1 MALPRI
7 EFGSISASITYTTG
21 PRGER
26 EAHAVDDHRRHRE
39 IGGAAQAA
47 GGGMTNGADP
57 VQVEHATDHD
67 HGGGHDELH
76 DDKQRRA
83 PELVHR
89 EGRRQREDR
98 HRHASEGGR
107 LPVRWVSGG
116 APVLEQAP
124 LVVQHRVSLRWRGAT
139 KLRVMALVTPDIT
152 AVS

>member
-47 GGGMTNGADP
+47 GGG
-57 VQVEHATDHD
+57 
-67 HGGGHDELH
+67 HDELH

-98 HRHASEGGR
+98 HRHASEAGR

-116 APVLEQAP
+116 APVLEQAR
-124 LVVQHRVSLRWRGAT
+124 LVAQHRVSLRWRGAT